1 MMYIILRN
9 GREMK
14 KTIALIAHDNR
25 KKELLDWVKV
35 NRATLL
41 RHKMVCTGTTGR
53 LVEEA
58 LSTDLNQETQIDLIK
73 FKSGPLG
80 GDQQLGALFCSCD
93 VDMMIFL
100 WDPISVQPH
109 DVDVKALLRIGVLY
123 NLPIACNR
131 ASADFM
137 ITSPLLNGEYES
149 SGIDVNISQYL
160 DRDLPGIT

>member
-1 MMYIILRN
+1 
-9 GREMK
+9 MK

-25 KKELLDWVKV
+25 KSDLLDWVKI
-35 NRATLL
+35 NRSILL

-53 LVEEA
+53 LVETA
-58 LSTDLNQETQIDLIK
+58 LLDDSVDDSAIDIKK

-80 GDQQLGALFCSCD
+80 GDQQLGALVCSGD

-123 NLPIACNR
+123 NVPIACNR

-137 ITSPLLNGEYES
+137 ISSPLLDGCYENQ
-149 SGIDVNISQYL
+149 GIDENISQYL
-160 DRDLPGIT
+160 HRDVPGII

>member
-1 MMYIILRN
+1 L
-9 GREMK
+9 
-14 KTIALIAHDNR
+14 
-25 KKELLDWVKV
+25 
-35 NRATLL
+35 
-41 RHKMVCTGTTGR
+41 VC
-53 LVEEA
+53 
-58 LSTDLNQETQIDLIK
+58 
-73 FKSGPLG
+73 SG
-80 GDQQLGALFCSCD
+80 D

-123 NLPIACNR
+123 NVPIACNR

>member
-1 MMYIILRN
+1 
-9 GREMK
+9 MK

-25 KKELLDWVKV
+25 KSDLLDWVKV
-35 NRATLL
+35 NRSILI

-53 LVEEA
+53 LVEKA
-58 LSTDLNQETQIDLIK
+58 LLDDCRDDNDLIDLTK

-80 GDQQLGALFCSCD
+80 GDQQLGALVCSGD

-123 NLPIACNR
+123 NVPIACNR

-137 ITSPLLNGEYES
+137 ISSPLLDGHYEN
-149 SGIDVNISQYL
+149 SGIDENISQYL
-160 DRDLPGIT
+160 HRDLPGLI